1 MPIEIRELVIKA
13 IVSETRKDNTDCV
26 KQEDLAKMKKE
37 LVKEITD
44 KVIKTLNQKNER

>member
-26 KQEDLAKMKKE
+26 KKEDLAKMKKE